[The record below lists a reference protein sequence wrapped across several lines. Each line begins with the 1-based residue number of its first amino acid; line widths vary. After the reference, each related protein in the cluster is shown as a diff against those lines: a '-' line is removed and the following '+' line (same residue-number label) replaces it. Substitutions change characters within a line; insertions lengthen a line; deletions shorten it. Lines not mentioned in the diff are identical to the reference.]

1 MTNSLTIK
9 NLAIAVEALSHCNAP
24 HLYAVSALLEREIQ
38 KAKEID
44 EAPKTPTDPNDDI
57 PF

>member
-1 MTNSLTIK
+1 MDSRQIK
-9 NLAIAVEALSHCNAP
+9 DLSIALEALSRIATCSIYYDVEN
-24 HLYAVSALLEREIQ
+24 LLRREIQ

-44 EAPKTPTDPNDDI
+44 EAPKSTHDDDDI